1 MDKKRKINILLTVI
15 IALLVIFVVI
25 TSIVLYQRQKK
36 LDDLKE
42 KNEVVKPDEEGD
54 IAENKIFLKNVIIFY

>member
-1 MDKKRKINILLTVI
+1 M
-15 IALLVIFVVI
+15 I

-42 KNEVVKPDEEGD
+42 KNEVVKPEEEGD
-54 IAENKIFLKNVIIFY
+54 MAENKIFLKNVIIFY